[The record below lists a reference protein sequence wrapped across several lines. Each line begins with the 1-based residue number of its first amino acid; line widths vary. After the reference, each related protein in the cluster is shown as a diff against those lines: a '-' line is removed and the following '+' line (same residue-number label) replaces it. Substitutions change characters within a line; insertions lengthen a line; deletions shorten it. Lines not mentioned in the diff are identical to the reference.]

1 MQSEIRRRPNS
12 PSILLG
18 SLPRAAAHD
27 GFLAG
32 LAEPLARPI
41 RIHALATQSARTLE
55 PVKKLESA
63 AREQERPYGKAHA
76 RAHPRQRAVT
86 ERTTRPDGVSSSR
99 PQGCVSFWLDLR
111 CSGGTAERRETA
123 CRRQPA
129 GRCKAS
135 ATPLR
140 VLPPLSRPGQAKNP
154 AATRHFVIFSQV
166 LREFRLCG
174 SPLTKA
180 GKARNR
186 RILIGP
192 ATRQALSN
200 APGLWRRIRC
210 SDILS
215 VVADMRLWLWRVAGL

>member
-1 MQSEIRRRPNS
+1 MLRTCEKIRKRRT
-12 PSILLG
+12 
-18 SLPRAAAHD
+18 RA
-27 GFLAG
+27 
-32 LAEPLARPI
+32 
-41 RIHALATQSARTLE
+41 
-55 PVKKLESA
+55 
-63 AREQERPYGKAHA
+63 ERRYGKAHA
-76 RAHPRQRAVT
+76 RAHPPQRAVT
-86 ERTTRPDGVSSSR
+86 ERATRPDGLSCSR
-99 PQGCVSFWLDLR
+99 PQGCVSFGLTCVARADSRAKGDSLSKRPQGDAKHRQHR
-111 CSGGTAERRETA
+111 CGY
-123 CRRQPA
+123 CRRPHA
-129 GRCKAS
+129 W
-135 ATPLR
+135 
-140 VLPPLSRPGQAKNP
+140 QAKNP